1 MSELL
6 LPAAVLIGAAIASV
20 FLRRWPRVLSAVSIA
35 ALVIGF
41 AAVTALTV
49 SQEDRVA
56 DVTLRMTG
64 VARLVDEALIAL
76 LIIVAL
82 FVALVE
88 PLPNFHPAA
97 LFVAGATHLLLVTTQ
112 ALPLFVVLVGAL
124 IAPVVAFVFRPRET
138 RSLEAAVRYFGA
150 VSVGASLG
158 IAALGLAAQQPAAP
172 GEEHA
177 PLTLLLVVLIAT
189 FALLLGA
196 VPFHVHLASLTSDAP
211 IASLALLF
219 GVLLPLTFVAFPLL
233 LIQSRVL
240 PAVASVEKAQ
250 VALSALGSLS
260 ALGGA
265 LLAVGAPDL
274 RRLIAYSVLSN
285 VGAALVG
292 VATFSAAGLVGAIG
306 TMLVTAAAA
315 TQQLLSAGALERA
328 RLPGDQGW
336 SARRA
341 PLASVAFLLSSLAL
355 VGLPPM
361 GGFPPRFLLQ
371 EIAFAVTAPLGA
383 ALLVASLGLIVAH
396 VRAGLGLFAQGVSR
410 EEIERRPVAGAT
422 GLVIVVALLAVGI
435 YPNAYLPPIV
445 DFAREFLL
453 ALRPF

>member
-1 MSELL
+1 MSQLL
-6 LPAAVLIGAAIASV
+6 YPVVLLFVAAVVALALRDRPRFVPALSVVALVVAFGLIASFGV
-20 FLRRWPRVLSAVSIA
+20 P
-35 ALVIGF
+35 
-41 AAVTALTV
+41 
-49 SQEDRVA
+49 QEDRVA
-56 DVTLRMTG
+56 DLTLRMTG
-64 VARLVDEALIAL
+64 IARLVDEALLAL
-76 LIIVAL
+76 LILVAL

-88 PLPNFHPAA
+88 PLPEFHPVA

-124 IAPVVAFVFRPRET
+124 VAPVVSFVIRPRET

-150 VSVGASLG
+150 VSIGTSLG
-158 IAALGLAAQQPAAP
+158 IAALGLAAQQPVAP
-172 GEEHA
+172 GEERL
-177 PLTLLLVVLIAT
+177 PLTLLLIVLIAT

-211 IASLALLF
+211 ISALALLF
-219 GVLLPLTFVAFPLL
+219 GVLLPLTFIALPLL

-250 VALSALGSLS
+250 LALSALGSVS

-274 RRLIAYSVLSN
+274 RRLVAYTVVSN

-292 VATFSAAGLVGAIG
+292 LATFSAAGLVGAIG
-306 TMLVTAAAA
+306 TMLITGAAA

-328 RLPGDQGW
+328 RLPQDLGW

-341 PLASVAFLLSSLAL
+341 PLAAVAFMLSSLAL

-371 EIAFAVTAPLGA
+371 EISFAVAAPLGA
-383 ALLVASLGLIVAH
+383 ALLLASVGLIVAH
-396 VRAGLGLFAQGVSR
+396 LRAGLGLFAQGVAR
-410 EEIERRPVAGAT
+410 NDIERRPVAGAT
-422 GLVIVVALLAVGI
+422 GLVIVVALLAVGL

>member
-1 MSELL
+1 VTDLL
-6 LPAAVLIGAAIASV
+6 LPAAVLLAAAIASL
-20 FLRRWPRVLSAVSIA
+20 FLQRRPRIIA
-35 ALVIGF
+35 ALSVAALVTAF
-41 AAVTALTV
+41 ALVTALGVT
-49 SQEDRVA
+49 QEERVA
-56 DVTLRMTG
+56 DLTLRMTG
-64 VARLVDEALIAL
+64 IGRLVDETVLAL
-76 LIIVAL
+76 LIMVAL

-88 PLPNFHPAA
+88 PLPSFHPAA
-97 LFVAGATHLLLVTTQ
+97 LFVASAAHVLLVTTQ
-112 ALPLFVVLVGAL
+112 VLPLFVVLVSAL
-124 IAPVVAFVFRPRET
+124 FAPVAAFVFRPRDT
-138 RSLEAAVRYFGA
+138 RALEPAARYFGA

-158 IAALGLAAQQPAAP
+158 IAALGLAGQQPVAL
-172 GEEHA
+172 GEERL

-196 VPFHVHLASLTSDAP
+196 VPFHVHLASLTSEAP
-211 IASLALLF
+211 IAGLALLF

-233 LIQSRVL
+233 LIESRVL

-250 VALSALGSLS
+250 LALSALGSVS

-274 RRLIAYSVLSN
+274 RRLIAYTVLSN

-292 VATFSAAGLVGAIG
+292 VATFSAAGVVGAIG

-328 RLPGDQGW
+328 RLPQDQGW

-341 PLASVAFLLSSLAL
+341 PLAAVAFLLSSLAL

-383 ALLVASLGLIVAH
+383 ALLIASVALIVAH
-396 VRAGLGLFAQGVSR
+396 LRAGLGLFAQGISR
-410 EEIERRPVAGAT
+410 REIERRPVVGAT
-422 GLVIVVALLAVGI
+422 GLVIVCALLAVGL
-435 YPNAYLPPIV
+435 YPNAYFPPIV

>member
-1 MSELL
+1 MSLVL
-6 LPAAVLIGAAIASV
+6 LPVAILFGAAIATL
-20 FLRRWPRVLSAVSIA
+20 FLQRRHAVVAAVTVA
-35 ALVIGF
+35 ALVAAFAVVSAIGM
-41 AAVTALTV
+41 
-49 SQEDRVA
+49 SEEERVA
-56 DVTLRMTG
+56 DLTLRMSG
-64 VARLVDEALIAL
+64 VARLVDEALLAL
-76 LIIVAL
+76 LLLVAL

-88 PLPNFHPAA
+88 PLPHFHPGA
-97 LFVAGATHLLLVTTQ
+97 LFLAGATHLLLVTTQ

-124 IAPVVAFVFRPRET
+124 VAPVAAFLFQPRDA
-138 RSLEAAVRYFGA
+138 RSLDSAVRYFGA
-150 VSVGASLG
+150 VSIGASLG
-158 IAALGLAAQQPAAP
+158 IAALGLAGQQPPAP
-172 GEEHA
+172 GEERL

-196 VPFHVHLASLTSDAP
+196 FPLHVHLASLTGEAP
-211 IASLALLF
+211 IAGLALVF
-219 GVLLPLTFVAFPLL
+219 GVLLPLTFIAFPLL

-250 VALSALGSLS
+250 LALSALGALS
-260 ALGGA
+260 AVGGA

-274 RRLIAYSVLSN
+274 RRLVAYTALSN

-292 VATFSAAGLVGAIG
+292 LATFSAAGLVGAIA
-306 TMLVTAAAA
+306 TMLVTAAAV

-328 RLPGDQGW
+328 RLPEDQGW

-341 PLASVAFLLSSLAL
+341 PLAAIAFLLSSLAL

-371 EIAFAVTAPLGA
+371 EIAFAVTTPLGV
-383 ALLVASLGLIVAH
+383 ALLLASVGLVIAH
-396 VRAGLGLFAQGVSR
+396 LRAGLGLFSQGLSR
-410 EEIERRPVAGAT
+410 DEIERRPVAGAT
-422 GLVIVVALLAVGI
+422 GLVIVGALLAVGL

-445 DFAREFLL
+445 DFAHEFLL

>member
-1 MSELL
+1 VTETLYPVVVL
-6 LPAAVLIGAAIASV
+6 FAAAIVALALRDRPRFLPALSV
-20 FLRRWPRVLSAVSIA
+20 I
-35 ALVIGF
+35 ALVVAFGL
-41 AAVTALTV
+41 VV
-49 SQEDRVA
+49 SLGVPQEERVA
-56 DVTLRMTG
+56 DVTLRWTG
-64 VARLVDEALIAL
+64 ISRLVDEALLAL
-76 LIIVAL
+76 LILVAL
-82 FVALVE
+82 YVGLVE
-88 PLPNFHPAA
+88 PLPEFHPVA
-97 LFVAGATHLLLVTTQ
+97 LFVAGATHLLLVMSQ

-124 IAPVVAFVFRPRET
+124 VAPVVAFVIRPRET

-150 VSVGASLG
+150 VSIGASLG
-158 IAALGLAAQQPAAP
+158 IAALGLAGQQPAAP
-172 GEEHA
+172 GEERL

-211 IASLALLF
+211 ISALALLF
-219 GVLLPLTFVAFPLL
+219 GVLLPLTFIAFPML

-250 VALSALGSLS
+250 LALSALGSVS

-274 RRLIAYSVLSN
+274 RRLVAYTVVSN

-292 VATFSAAGLVGAIG
+292 LATFSAAGLVGAIG
-306 TMLVTAAAA
+306 TMLVTGAAA

-328 RLPGDQGW
+328 RLPQDQGW

-341 PLASVAFLLSSLAL
+341 PLAAVAFMLSSLAL
-355 VGLPPM
+355 IGLPPM

-371 EIAFAVTAPLGA
+371 EISFAVAAPLGA
-383 ALLVASLGLIVAH
+383 ALLLASVGLLVAH
-396 VRAGLGLFAQGVSR
+396 LRAGLGLFGQGVAR
-410 EEIERRPVAGAT
+410 NEIERRPVVGAT
-422 GLVIVVALLAVGI
+422 GLAIVGALLFVGL

-445 DFAREFLL
+445 DFARQFLL

>member
-1 MSELL
+1 VSVLL
-6 LPAAVLIGAAIASV
+6 LPAGLLLVAAAATL
-20 FLRRWPRVLSAVSIA
+20 FLQRRPRVLAPFTVV
-35 ALVIGF
+35 ALVLAF
-41 AAVTALTV
+41 TLV
-49 SQEDRVA
+49 SGLGITEEERVA
-56 DVTLRMTG
+56 DLSLRMTG
-64 VARLVDEALIAL
+64 VARLVDESLIAL

-97 LFVAGATHLLLVTTQ
+97 LFLAGATHLLLITTQ
-112 ALPLFVVLVGAL
+112 ALPLFAVLVGAL
-124 IAPVVAFVFRPRET
+124 VAPVAAFVFRPRES
-138 RSLEAAVRYFGA
+138 RSLEAAARYFGA
-150 VSVGASLG
+150 VSIGASLG
-158 IAALGLAAQQPAAP
+158 IAALGIAAQQPAAP
-172 GEEHA
+172 GEEHL

-196 VPFHVHLASLTSDAP
+196 VPFHVHLASLTSEAP
-211 IASLALLF
+211 IAGLALLF
-219 GVLLPLTFVAFPLL
+219 GVVLPLTFVAFPLL

-240 PAVASVEKAQ
+240 PAVASIEKAQ
-250 VALSALGSLS
+250 VALSALGSVS
-260 ALGGA
+260 AIGGA
-265 LLAVGAPDL
+265 LLALGAPDL
-274 RRLIAYSVLSN
+274 RRLVAYTVLSN

-292 VATFSAAGLVGAIG
+292 IATFSAAGVVGAIG
-306 TMLVTAAAA
+306 TTLVTAAAA

-341 PLASVAFLLSSLAL
+341 PLAAVAFLLSSLAL

-383 ALLVASLGLIVAH
+383 ALLLASLGLIVAH
-396 VRAGLGLFAQGVSR
+396 LRAGLGLFAQGVSR
-410 EEIERRPVAGAT
+410 REIERRPVAGAT
-422 GLVIVVALLAVGI
+422 GLVIVGTLLAVGL